1 MKLVSALI
9 CALMMSFLV
18 VTVGFAHDKSPG
30 ANTKDYKAVPKAMH
44 EKQFPE
50 GHPAVDQWQNHCYW
64 DEKDQIYFCADDY
77 WQ

>member
-18 VTVGFAHDKSPG
+18 VSVSFAHDKES
-30 ANTKDYKAVPKAMH
+30 NTKDYKAVPKAKH
-44 EKQFPE
+44 EKVFPE

-64 DEKDQIYFCADDY
+64 DEKDQVYFCSDDY

>member
-9 CALMMSFLV
+9 CALMMSFMV
-18 VTVGFAHDKSPG
+18 VSLSIAGDDMGK
-30 ANTKDYKAVPKAMH
+30 NTPDYKAVPKAMH
-44 EKQFPE
+44 EFKFPQ
-50 GHPAVDQWQNHCYW
+50 GHPATEQWLNHCYW

>member
-9 CALMMSFLV
+9 CALMMSVMV
-18 VTVGFAHDKSPG
+18 VSVSFAGDDMGS
-30 ANTKDYKAVPKAMH
+30 NTKDYKAVPKAKH
-44 EKQFPE
+44 EKVFPE
-50 GHPAVDQWQNHCYW
+50 GHPATEQWLNHCYW